1 MSTAYSERTTV
12 EDSAEQEPKQ
22 EPKQGPLEVIR
33 AHPWASVLGAAAVG
47 FLIARLVR
55 SAR

>member
-12 EDSAEQEPKQ
+12 EDSAEQ